1 MCVLK
6 QSQPLNTRHHFIITV
21 TPQGMSQQT
30 FSRSSVGKTWC
41 FRTAGIPT
49 GRERQVSFKFRG
61 IILELQPRELELE
74 ALSLPQCLVNLRSL
88 GTGPWRVPHQQSA
101 APLTPHI
108 IRDLPAYL
116 PALATIGGQ
125 PLCTPLSLSLWCTQL
140 TNTKNRGERKMC
152 FCF

>member
-88 GTGPWRVPHQQSA
+88 ETGPWRVTA
-101 APLTPHI
+101 ECRTPHPSHYQGFACVPTSPSNN
-108 IRDLPAYL
+108 RRT
-116 PALATIGGQ
+116 ATVHSTVSVTLVY
-125 PLCTPLSLSLWCTQL
+125 PTD
-140 TNTKNRGERKMC
+140 KHEE
-152 FCF
+152 